1 MSFKVVFNFHPTVWV
16 NGQLPLEVSLAA
28 TLTAPE
34 ETANYEDEWSAN
46 KGCWTP
52 TFQATAHQDC

>member
-34 ETANYEDEWSAN
+34 ETANYEDE
-46 KGCWTP
+46 
-52 TFQATAHQDC
+52 

>member
-16 NGQLPLEVSLAA
+16 NCQLPLEVSLAA

-34 ETANYEDEWSAN
+34 ETANYEDE
-46 KGCWTP
+46 
-52 TFQATAHQDC
+52 